1 MGATDLR
8 GLQKA
13 LAAQRYEP
21 AYYLFGDDE
30 HRKDALT
37 RQIVSAAVDPV
48 TRDFNLDVVR
58 GADVDPRG
66 IDAMLQTLPMMAARR
81 VVVVRDTG
89 ALRKD
94 ARAVLERYLTSPA
107 PETVLLLVAL
117 AGTTEESEFGRASVI
132 ELRSPKGE
140 EIGDWVRDHLRDVH
154 ATTITD
160 EAVRHLREAVGADKT
175 GGADTVLL
183 VSELD
188 KLVSYAQG
196 APIDKLAIEAVT
208 GVRQG
213 KTSGDLLDAVAARD
227 AGTALSLIG
236 DVLSHPKNNAVTVIM
251 ALTVQTLALYWGHH
265 ARGRVDYFSL
275 LKETGAYPMRPWG
288 EATKC
293 WARNQS
299 RWSGPALRESL
310 RALREADQQS
320 KDTRV
325 ASDEQLLATLICALC
340 AEPSRAAA

>member
-1 MGATDLR
+1 MGASDLR

-13 LAAQRYEP
+13 LAAQRFEP

-37 RQIVSAAVDPV
+37 RQIVAAAVDPV
-48 TRDFNLDVVR
+48 TRDFNLDMIR
-58 GADVDPRG
+58 GAEVDPQG
-66 IDAMLQTLPMMAARR
+66 LDAILQTLPMMAARR

-94 ARAVLERYLTSPA
+94 GRAALERYLESPS
-107 PETVLLLVAL
+107 PDTVLILVAL
-117 AGTTEESEFGRASVI
+117 AGTKEEKEFARASSIAVQPPSGEEFG
-132 ELRSPKGE
+132 E
-140 EIGDWVRDHLRDVH
+140 WVRDHLRDGH

-160 EAVRHLREAVGADKT
+160 EAIEHLRQAA
-175 GGADTVLL
+175 GADTVLL
-183 VSELD
+183 ASELD

-196 APIDKLAIEAVT
+196 VPIDKRAVEAVT

-213 KTSGDLLDAVAARD
+213 KTLGDLLDAVAARD
-227 AGTALSLIG
+227 AGTALPLIG
-236 DVLSHPKNNAVTVIM
+236 DVLSVPRNNAVTVIM
-251 ALTVQTLALYWGHH
+251 ALTVQTLALFWGHH
-265 ARGRVDYFSL
+265 ARGRADYFSL
-275 LKETGAYPMRPWG
+275 LKETGAYPMRSWG
-288 EATKC
+288 DATKC

-299 RWSGPALRESL
+299 RWSGAALRESL
-310 RALREADQQS
+310 RALRDADQS
-320 KDTRV
+320 AKDTRV

>member
-13 LAAQRYEP
+13 LAAQRFEP

-48 TRDFNLDVVR
+48 TRDFNLDMVR
-58 GADVDPRG
+58 GSEVDPQG

-94 ARAVLERYLTSPA
+94 ARATLERYLESPS
-107 PETVLLLVAL
+107 PDTLLVLVAL
-117 AGTTEESEFGRASVI
+117 AGTKEEKEFSRAVSLALAPPV
-132 ELRSPKGE
+132 GE
-140 EIGDWVRDHLRDVH
+140 GFGAWVRDHLRDVH
-154 ATTITD
+154 ATTVTD
-160 EAVRHLREAVGADKT
+160 AAIEHLRQAVGT
-175 GGADTVLL
+175 DTVLL
-183 VSELD
+183 ASELD

-196 APIDKLAIEAVT
+196 AEIDEPAVEAVT
-208 GVRQG
+208 GVQQG
-213 KTSGDLLDAVAARD
+213 KTLGDLLDAVAARD
-227 AGTALSLIG
+227 AGTALPLIG
-236 DVLSHPKNNAVTVIM
+236 DVLSVPRNNAVTVIM
-251 ALTVQTLALYWGHH
+251 ALTVQTLALFWGHH
-265 ARGRVDYFSL
+265 ARGRADYFSL
-275 LKETGAYPMRPWG
+275 LKETGAYPMRSWG
-288 EATKC
+288 DATRC

-299 RWSGPALRESL
+299 RWSGAALRESL
-310 RALREADQQS
+310 RALREADQSS